1 MVLKQLVSEEFM
13 RTTFCLGM
21 NTDLP
26 TDGEITKYFYSSV
39 SIMEMALT
47 IFQAKISTTTMVVDN
62 KYHFK

>member
-1 MVLKQLVSEEFM
+1 M
-13 RTTFCLGM
+13 RTKFRLGM

-26 TDGEITKYFYSSV
+26 TDWEIAKYFCSSV

-47 IFQAKISTTTMVVDN
+47 IFQAKISTTTMVISN